1 MIDYHL
7 PLLNTSEAVL
17 VMSAE
22 LQLEFANPAALRMM
36 GFEGSTPPE
45 LSLRHML
52 DERSAA
58 LAATIEDHLVVD
70 GHWKG
75 DIWLRRSDAG
85 SLPVRLVV
93 DRYPD
98 ANGFRHACVMSDISL
113 RKRTEAR
120 LIALSQLD
128 SLTGLFNRSH
138 FMQQLDN
145 RLSLLRQDELQY
157 ALLFVDVDDLKHI
170 NDTLGHLIGDLCLC
184 EVAHRLGMAVRH
196 SQQAGGPHPVASNPV
211 VARIGGD
218 EFVIL
223 LPVSE
228 CAQARLIATSISE
241 LMNLPWQ
248 PDERHQLVISTSIG
262 IAYAPMHGRS
272 SKTLLQLADRAMY
285 HAKNSRKGSVHEFI
299 QQNPQVPLRFD
310 SGFDVLS
317 PEE

>member
-17 VMSAE
+17 VMSE
-22 LQLEFANPAALRMM
+22 DLRLEFANPAALRMM
-36 GFEGSTPPE
+36 GFEGATPTDMP
-45 LSLRHML
+45 LRLML

-58 LAATIEDHLVVD
+58 LATTIEDHLVIE
-70 GHWKG
+70 GHWNG
-75 DIWLRRSDAG
+75 DIWLRRMDAG

-93 DRYPD
+93 DRYHD

-113 RKRTEAR
+113 RKQTEAR
-120 LIALSQLD
+120 LIELSQLD

-138 FMQQLDN
+138 FMQQLDTN
-145 RLSLLRQDELQY
+145 LNLLLHEELQY

-170 NDTLGHLIGDLCLC
+170 NDTLGHHIGDLCLC
-184 EVAHRLGMAVRH
+184 EVARRLGVAVRH
-196 SQQAGGPHPVASNPV
+196 SQATGPHPVMSEPL

-223 LPVSE
+223 LSISGADE
-228 CAQARLIATSISE
+228 ARRIATSISE
-241 LMNLPWQ
+241 LMNVPWH

-262 IAYAPMHGRS
+262 IAYAPLHGRS

-310 SGFDVLS
+310 SGFDALPS
-317 PEE
+317 EE

>member
-17 VMSAE
+17 VMSAD
-22 LQLEFANPAALRMM
+22 LRLEFANPAALRMM
-36 GFEGSTPPE
+36 GFEGNTPPD

-58 LAATIEDHLVVD
+58 LAATIEDHLVVE

-75 DIWLRRSDAG
+75 DIWLRRSDEGA
-85 SLPVRLVV
+85 LPVRLVV
-93 DRYPD
+93 DRYHD
-98 ANGFRHACVMSDISL
+98 TNGFRHACVMSDISL
-113 RKRTEAR
+113 RKQTEAR
-120 LIALSQLD
+120 LIELSQLD

-145 RLSLLRQDELQY
+145 HLNLLHQEELQY

-184 EVAHRLGMAVRH
+184 EVARRLGLAVRH
-196 SQQAGGPHPVASNPV
+196 SQQAAGHHPASNPL

-223 LPVSE
+223 LSISDCE
-228 CAQARLIATSISE
+228 EARRIATSINE
-241 LMNLPWQ
+241 LMLVPWQ
-248 PDERHQLVISTSIG
+248 PNERHQLVISTSIG
-262 IAYAPMHGRS
+262 IAYAPLHGRS
-272 SKTLLQLADRAMY
+272 GKTLLQLADRAMY

-299 QQNPQVPLRFD
+299 QQNPQVPLRFET
-310 SGFDVLS
+310 GFDTLPS
-317 PEE
+317 ED

>member
-17 VMSAE
+17 VMSAD
-22 LQLEFANPAALRMM
+22 LRLEFANPAALRMM
-36 GFEGSTPPE
+36 GFEGIAPPD

-58 LAATIEDHLVVD
+58 LAATIENHLVVE

-93 DRYPD
+93 DRYHD
-98 ANGFRHACVMSDISL
+98 TNGFRHACVMSDISL
-113 RKRTEAR
+113 RKQTEAR
-120 LIALSQLD
+120 LIELSQLD

-145 RLSLLRQDELQY
+145 HLNLLHRDEPQY

-184 EVAHRLGMAVRH
+184 EVARRLGLAVRH
-196 SQQAGGPHPVASNPV
+196 SQQESHHPAAFHPL
-211 VARIGGD
+211 VARLGGD

-223 LPVSE
+223 LSLSDGE
-228 CAQARLIATSISE
+228 EARRIARRISE
-241 LMNLPWQ
+241 LMNVPWQ

-262 IAYAPMHGRS
+262 IAYAPLHGRS
-272 SKTLLQLADRAMY
+272 GKTLLQLADRAMY

-310 SGFDVLS
+310 SGFDALPS
-317 PEE
+317 ED

>member
-17 VMSAE
+17 VMSE
-22 LQLEFANPAALRMM
+22 DLRLEFANPAALRMM
-36 GFEGSTPPE
+36 GFEGATPTDMP
-45 LSLRHML
+45 LRLML

-58 LAATIEDHLVVD
+58 LATTIEDHLVIE
-70 GHWKG
+70 GHWNG
-75 DIWLRRSDAG
+75 DIWLRRMDAG

-93 DRYPD
+93 DRYHD
-98 ANGFRHACVMSDISL
+98 ANGLRHACVMSDISL
-113 RKRTEAR
+113 RKQTEAR
-120 LIALSQLD
+120 LIELSQLD

-145 RLSLLRQDELQY
+145 NLNLLVHEELQY

-170 NDTLGHLIGDLCLC
+170 NDSLGHHIGDLCLC
-184 EVAHRLGMAVRH
+184 EVARRLGVAVRH
-196 SQQAGGPHPVASNPV
+196 NQATGHHPVMSEPL

-223 LPVSE
+223 LSISGADE
-228 CAQARLIATSISE
+228 ARRIATSISE
-241 LMNLPWQ
+241 LMNVPWH

-262 IAYAPMHGRS
+262 IAYAPLHGRS

-310 SGFDVLS
+310 SGFDALPS
-317 PEE
+317 EE